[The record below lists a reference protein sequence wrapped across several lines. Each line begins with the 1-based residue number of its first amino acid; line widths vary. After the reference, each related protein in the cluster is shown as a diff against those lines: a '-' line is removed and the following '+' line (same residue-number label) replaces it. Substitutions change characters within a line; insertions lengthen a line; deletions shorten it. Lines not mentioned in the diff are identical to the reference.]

1 MDDPRS
7 APIRVL
13 VVDDE
18 EAIRRNVKAA
28 LEDGGYAVATAS
40 DGEQALREA
49 DAFGPDVVLTDLRMP
64 GMSGVDLIRALRSRD
79 DTLPTVVVSGAGDVR
94 QAMAAIREGAWDYL
108 VKPVDDD
115 GGLDVAIR
123 RNVDRSRLLRQNR
136 RYQADLES
144 LVERRTSELR
154 DREQHLRI
162 VADNTYDWEWWIAP
176 DGRFLYCSPSC
187 ERLTGCSRPQLEADS
202 DLFIR
207 LVHPEDRERVHER
220 IRSERAHDESGL
232 EFRLLRPDGTTR
244 WIDLIHQPLY
254 DERGGYLGQRG
265 SARDITERKR
275 LESLVL
281 RMQRQESLSRLSSG
295 IAHDLNN
302 VLAPIMMAGDLLRTA
317 SLTEAERECVEM
329 IRTSSERGAD
339 MVRQL
344 LTYSRGVDGHRT
356 PLNPGA
362 IVRDVARMVS
372 ETFPKDIEVRLN
384 VPAESWPVAADR
396 TQLHQ
401 VVLNLCVNARD
412 AMPRGGTLSMAI
424 DRVELD
430 AVGASLMPPARPGL
444 YVVLTVADS
453 GHGIPPETLDKIFD
467 PFFTT
472 KAPGQGTGLG
482 LSTVHGI
489 VSSHG
494 GFIDVHSAAGVG
506 SEFRV
511 YLPAAAALGAPA
523 AEETEAVAVKRGT
536 GQRVLVVDDE
546 RFVREMLR
554 CTLETHGY
562 AVTVADSGPRALEL
576 YGQRPGGYD
585 VVLMDTWMPHMDG
598 LSTIRRLARV
608 DPRAHVIAMSGLA
621 EVRET
626 ALGTSP
632 VVKTFLMK
640 PWRTVD
646 LLSAIH
652 DVRTDTTHPMKEDTR

>member
-1 MDDPRS
+1 MDEPRS

-18 EAIRRNVKAA
+18 EAIRRNVRAA
-28 LEDGGYAVATAS
+28 LEDGGYVVATAA
-40 DGEQALREA
+40 DGEQALREGA
-49 DAFGPDVVLTDLRMP
+49 AFGPDVVLTDLRMP
-64 GMSGVDLIRALRSRD
+64 GMNGVDLIRALRARD
-79 DTLPTVVVSGAGDVR
+79 DTLPTIVVSGAGDVR

-144 LVERRTSELR
+144 LVAQRTAELR

-162 VADNTYDWEWWIAP
+162 VADNTYDWEWWTAP

-187 ERLTGCSRPQLEADS
+187 ERLTGCSRQQLEADS
-202 DLFIR
+202 GLFIR
-207 LVHPEDRERVHER
+207 LIHPEDRDRVRER

-244 WIDLIHQPLY
+244 WVELIHQPIH
-254 DERGGYLGQRG
+254 DERGRYLGQRG
-265 SARDITERKR
+265 SAREVTERKR

-317 SLTEAERECVEM
+317 TLTDAERECVEM

-344 LTYSRGVDGHRT
+344 LTYSRGVDGHRA

-362 IVRDVARMVS
+362 IVRDVARMVA
-372 ETFPKDIEVRLN
+372 ETFPKDIQVRLN
-384 VPAESWPVAADR
+384 VPTESWPVAADR

-412 AMPRGGTLSMAI
+412 AMPGGGTLSMAL

-430 AVGASLMPPARPGL
+430 AVGASLMPPARPGP

-453 GHGIPPETLDKIFD
+453 GHGIPPEVLDKIFD

-511 YLPAAAALGAPA
+511 YLPASAAHGAAA
-523 AEETEAVAVKRGT
+523 AEETEVVAVMRGT

-546 RFVREMLR
+546 RLVREMLR
-554 CTLETHGY
+554 CTLEAHGY

-576 YGQRPGGYD
+576 YGRLPGGYD

-598 LSTIRRLARV
+598 LSTIRGLARV
-608 DPRAHVIAMSGLA
+608 DPLANVIAMSGLA

-646 LLSAIH
+646 LLAAIH
-652 DVRTDTTHPMKEDTR
+652 AVRTDTKHPMGEETR